1 MHSREEKSLPE
12 HPSKSPGGECAQGH
26 VDVTHMPREK
36 DMRRPEVPPVLGK
49 SVQLWTQPP
58 CPARRRPHVTF
69 RPGASDPAAG
79 SAASRVGQA
88 AGKRAG
94 RGAGRGS
101 GLSVQLRGRLPKVF
115 TGPRDHGPGNRL
127 SDVTCVLEHGRVSVS
142 ESVGTP
148 HEKGSVVGA
157 GRPEP
162 APAADLAPRGARAA
176 GRRLPRGEGRRV
188 PEGEGWGCFV
198 IFTWRGPG

>member
-115 TGPRDHGPGNRL
+115 TGPRDHGTTGPG
-127 SDVTCVLEHGRVSVS
+127 T
-142 ESVGTP
+142 
-148 HEKGSVVGA
+148 GSQTLCASRNTAECQSASLWGHHTRRA
-157 GRPEP
+157 ARSGQGGQSRRPPRTSPPGEP
-162 APAADLAPRGARAA
+162 GPRAAVCPGEREGEAPRERDGAAS
-176 GRRLPRGEGRRV
+176 
-188 PEGEGWGCFV
+188 
-198 IFTWRGPG
+198 